1 MLEFINLHK
10 FSIFCILAMLW
21 IFSVMSTQFKYKK
34 KGVKLQGKIV
44 NYVGNPGN
52 CFPVFQFE
60 YNGQHLTVDSYNASK
75 NASELGQTETIY
87 YLPGNQKGVFR
98 ERDLAP
104 KPWMIVML
112 IVAIVYI
119 FLDFAVLHK

>member
-75 NASELGQTETIY
+75 NANELGQTETIY

>member
-1 MLEFINLHK
+1 MEFIKVHK
-10 FSIFCILAMLW
+10 FSIFCILALIW

-34 KGVKLQGKIV
+34 KGLRLQGKIV
-44 NYVGNPGN
+44 NYVDNSGN

-60 YNGQHLTVDSYNASK
+60 YNGQYLTVDSYHSTKKAN
-75 NASELGQTETIY
+75 ELGQTDTIY

-104 KPWMIVML
+104 KPWMLVMIIVS
-112 IVAIVYI
+112 IVYI
-119 FLDFAVLHK
+119 ILDFTVINR

>member
-1 MLEFINLHK
+1 MEFIKVHK
-10 FSIFCILAMLW
+10 FSIFCILALIW

-34 KGVKLQGKIV
+34 KGLRLQGKIV
-44 NYVGNPGN
+44 NYVNNSGN

-60 YNGQHLTVDSYNASK
+60 YNGQYLTVDSYHSTKKAN
-75 NASELGQTETIY
+75 ELGQTDTIY

-104 KPWMIVML
+104 KPWMLVMIIVS
-112 IVAIVYI
+112 IVYI
-119 FLDFAVLHK
+119 ILDFTVINR